1 MTKDFRMRRSAWWT
15 ALFCVAIA
23 PALAAPPP
31 PAAPVPLLWKVS
43 DRDNSVY
50 LLGSFHMLRSDDY
63 PLSKDIDAA
72 LADAERVVFEL
83 SPEEMNSPALA
94 RQMQRAAQRTDRST
108 LDSDLT
114 PELREKFGAWTA
126 KNASL
131 LRMIQYA
138 PERLQTLEPWFVSL
152 LMTIVEA
159 TSRGFNRATGLDSYM
174 ADAAKAANKPT
185 SGLETGAMQLAMLD
199 GMSRETQVQMLAESL
214 QSEDG
219 ELELDKLHRDWRNG
233 DVQALRDYMVND
245 TRTKYPELYAR
256 MNVERN
262 DAWVPRLDALLKAP
276 GKDDTLVVVGAMHL
290 LGDDGVVEKLKRKG
304 YTVERV
310 CTACK

>member
-1 MTKDFRMRRSAWWT
+1 MMRLNRSA
-15 ALFCVAIA
+15 C
-23 PALAAPPP
+23 LAALLCAAIVPVFAAT
-31 PAAPVPLLWKVS
+31 PAPKPPVPLLWKVS
-43 DRDNSVY
+43 DQDNSVY
-50 LLGSFHMLRSDDY
+50 LLGSFHMLRKDDY
-63 PLSKDIDAA
+63 PLSKDVDDA
-72 LADAERVVFEL
+72 LADAERVMFEL
-83 SPEEMNSPALA
+83 SPEEMNSPAIA
-94 RQMQRAAQRTDRST
+94 RQMLRAAQRTDRSS

-114 PELREKFGAWTA
+114 PELREKFGAWTS
-126 KNASL
+126 KNAGL

-159 TSRGFNRATGLDSYM
+159 TSRGFNRASGLDSYM

-199 GMSRETQVQMLAESL
+199 GMSRETQVQMLAETL
-214 QSEDG
+214 QSENG
-219 ELELDKLHRDWRNG
+219 EIELDKLHRDWRNG
-233 DVQALRDYMVND
+233 DVQSLLDYMVTD
-245 TRTKYPELYAR
+245 TRTKYPELYRR
-256 MNVERN
+256 MNIERN
-262 DAWVPRLDALLKAP
+262 DAGVPALDALLKTP